1 MITFLEEANRIKD
14 ELITIRRDLHEH
26 PELGFEEKRTSEKIK
41 EFLTKEGIPY
51 VEVAK
56 TGVCGIIKGEKEDN
70 NRVIG
75 LRADMDAL
83 PIQDKKVCSYSSKVP
98 GKMHACGH
106 DAHTTILLGVARIL
120 NKNKRLFGGCVKLF
134 FEPAEE
140 TVGGAPFM
148 IKEGVLENPR
158 VDAIVGLHVTE
169 DLDYGK
175 IRIKSGVVNAASN
188 PYKIK
193 IKGRGGHGAAPHTT
207 IDPIVIASN
216 VVMALQT
223 IVSREIAPVNPSVIT
238 VCSINGGTAQ
248 NVIPEEVEITGIIR
262 TLTKEDREYVVRRF
276 KELVTGI
283 CRGMRGECD
292 IYIEEGYPCLYNNAT
307 MVERVKYVGKE
318 LLGVE
323 NVVEQKHPSMGVE
336 SFAFFAMERT
346 SAFYYLGTGNRTK
359 GTDKAAH
366 SNLFDIDED
375 AIPLGVAMQCGIAY
389 DYLTRIYINITLLE
403 WRIVN
408 KSED

>member
-56 TGVCGIIKGEKEDN
+56 TGVCGIIKGEKKDN
-70 NRVIG
+70 NRVIA

-175 IRIKSGVVNAASN
+175 IRIKSDVVNAASN

-207 IDPIVIASN
+207 IDPIVIVSN

-238 VCSINGGTAQ
+238 VGSINGGTAQ

-323 NVVEQKHPSMGVE
+323 NVVEQKYPSMGVE

-346 SAFYYLGTGNRTK
+346 SAFYYLGTGNK
-359 GTDKAAH
+359 AKETDKAAH

-389 DYLTRIYINITLLE
+389 DYLTRI
-403 WRIVN
+403 
-408 KSED
+408 

>member
-56 TGVCGIIKGEKEDN
+56 TGVCGIIKGEKKDN

-223 IVSREIAPVNPSVIT
+223 IVSWEIAPVNPSVIT
-238 VCSINGGTAQ
+238 VGSINGGTAQ

-389 DYLTRIYINITLLE
+389 DYLTRI
-403 WRIVN
+403 
-408 KSED
+408 

>member
-70 NRVIG
+70 NIVIG

-238 VCSINGGTAQ
+238 VGSINGGTAQ

-389 DYLTRIYINITLLE
+389 DLSLIHI
-403 WRIVN
+403 
-408 KSED
+408 